1 MAIDLSRTDIEA
13 ARQIFEDKIKRKQLP
28 WTDNMFM
35 DISEFSR
42 ILYVKFTKPKPI
54 EQKRI
59 LEMGLGEDGQ
69 WEMTEK
75 IENSYEFD
83 IESEEDDF

>member
-1 MAIDLSRTDIEA
+1 MRKKEENERRIRYLERYIEMVIELSRTDNEA
-13 ARQIFEDKIKRKQLP
+13 ARQLFDEKIKRKQLP

-42 ILYVKFTKPKPI
+42 ILYVRYTKPKPT

-59 LEMGLGEDGQ
+59 LEMGLG
-69 WEMTEK
+69 
-75 IENSYEFD
+75 
-83 IESEEDDF
+83 